1 MADDAVHILLAMRMP
16 GIGYKRIFWRVILA
30 SNYSYIPL
38 VPHIMSSQQEA
49 PAVIQMLSD
58 KWVIYA
64 QPCKTSPLTQH
75 GAELCLHCCYW
86 WVYNPLDAMLFICFS
101 SPYRVRHPSL
111 STIWD
116 QPHLVQEAQSRFKPL
131 HRGSLFNPG
140 CIFHWYIWKFLCH
153 FTWGVWK

>member
-16 GIGYKRIFWRVILA
+16 GIGYKRIFWHVILA

-38 VPHIMSSQQEA
+38 VPHIMLSQQEA

-75 GAELCLHCCYW
+75 GAELCLRCCYW
-86 WVYNPLDAMLFICFS
+86 
-101 SPYRVRHPSL
+101 
-111 STIWD
+111 
-116 QPHLVQEAQSRFKPL
+116 
-131 HRGSLFNPG
+131 
-140 CIFHWYIWKFLCH
+140 
-153 FTWGVWK
+153 